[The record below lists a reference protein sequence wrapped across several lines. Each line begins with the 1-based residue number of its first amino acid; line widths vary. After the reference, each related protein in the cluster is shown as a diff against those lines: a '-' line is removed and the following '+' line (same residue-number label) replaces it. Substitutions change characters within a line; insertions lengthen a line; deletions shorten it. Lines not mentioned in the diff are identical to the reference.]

1 MGGRGEEQTNTTL
14 EKDNHKDGQREEGN
28 RVTTAA
34 ITDMVELK
42 VSFRKEV
49 IVIRLPKSETVGS
62 VKRELEKVTRVS
74 VSKQKILGLK
84 GAVSVNDETVLDC
97 LDVDPKK
104 KIMLLGTPEDMIQ
117 QVYVQEEIA
126 PHVQELEEDE
136 EEEGQQA
143 CLLLDR
149 PEIQEKLAK
158 RVAQAQIKELNAPRD
173 GAKCVVFD
181 IDYTF
186 FDLSGTG
193 EVASELLRPH
203 TVELFTKVYECGFD
217 IVIWSANSMKWI
229 FVKLKELGLLD
240 HPGFKIT
247 ACMDF
252 TAMVTVDSSMMTGE
266 DSVRMM
272 SNKKKKRMV
281 WDCKPLH
288 VLWQRYPQTYS
299 PSRTIMIDDLRRN
312 FVMNV
317 QNGLVIKP
325 FRKRMAKDDREFLK
339 LIRYLSLIS
348 ALESFE
354 ELNHD
359 EWKDYIATSRI
370 TKTMNNDG
378 INGNE

>member
-1 MGGRGEEQTNTTL
+1 MSGRGEE
-14 EKDNHKDGQREEGN
+14 HKKKKEQEEGDDKEKKQQQN
-28 RVTTAA
+28 ENSITSSAA
-34 ITDMVELK
+34 MVELR
-42 VSFRKEV
+42 VSFRKEL
-49 IVIRLPKSETVGS
+49 IAIRLPKSETVGA
-62 VKRELEKVTRVS
+62 VKRELEKLTRVS
-74 VSKQKILGLK
+74 VTKQKILGLK
-84 GAVSVNDETVLDC
+84 CGVPVNDETVLEH

-104 KIMLLGTPEDMIQ
+104 KIMLLGTPEEIIQ
-117 QVYVQEEIA
+117 QVHEQEEIA
-126 PHVQELEEDE
+126 PHVQEHDDEDE
-136 EEEGQQA
+136 EAQEGQPS
-143 CLLLDR
+143 CLLLER
-149 PEIQEKLAK
+149 PEVQEKLAK
-158 RVAQAQIKELNAPRD
+158 RVAHAQIKELNSPRE

-203 TVELFTKVYECGFD
+203 TVELFTRVYECGFD
-217 IVIWSANSMKWI
+217 IIIWSANSMKWI

-247 ACMDF
+247 ACMDY
-252 TAMVTVDSSMMTGE
+252 TAMVTVDSSMVTG
-266 DSVRMM
+266 DVKIMGN
-272 SNKKKKRMV
+272 NKKKKKMV

-288 VLWQRYPQTYS
+288 VLWQRYPQVYS

-325 FRKRMAKDDREFLK
+325 FRKRMAKDDREFFK

-354 ELNHD
+354 DLNHD
-359 EWKDYIATSRI
+359 EWKEYIATGRI
-370 TKTMNNDG
+370 TKTMNN
-378 INGNE
+378 E